1 MTHRCSWGKRWLDK
15 YRDGRPGQKQII
27 IRPGEGPLVSGVCPS
42 QIEAISPYFR
52 GDYRNFQNGCLITK
66 ARLWLYLVNYRAPVT
81 PSYYGVGFRAFCV
94 KKTRVII
101 SLPSMP
107 FRSQGTLP
115 DTTNCRLPNLECSL
129 LHPFLAT
136 SLFVLI
142 LFFIPSFPWN
152 TWRALLTRNEPHKIS
167 EAQATFSFSS
177 SFSCYRCTMYV
188 RICMRII
195 ENVRLDNRCQGG
207 LML

>member
-66 ARLWLYLVNYRAPVT
+66 ARLWLYLVNYRAPAT

-129 LHPFLAT
+129 LSTHSLQPLSSSLSFSSFLRFLETREEACWRAMSLIRFQKLRLLFLSQVLFLAT
-136 SLFVLI
+136 AAQC
-142 LFFIPSFPWN
+142 
-152 TWRALLTRNEPHKIS
+152 TS
-167 EAQATFSFSS
+167 EFAWES
-177 SFSCYRCTMYV
+177 
-188 RICMRII
+188 
-195 ENVRLDNRCQGG
+195 
-207 LML
+207 